1 MLAILLQCNKLRNPQ
16 KGKQKTK
23 NMTVLR
29 SKHFLAHSFLRSG
42 IQGGL
47 MEWFLLRFVHEV
59 IIKLLTVLYSF
70 QEVLI
75 GKEEFASMFTR
86 GSWQA
91 SVHPWLLAED
101 SICSPYRPLHRA
113 AGNMAACLSK

>member
-1 MLAILLQCNKLRNPQ
+1 
-16 KGKQKTK
+16 
-23 NMTVLR
+23 
-29 SKHFLAHSFLRSG
+29 
-42 IQGGL
+42 
-47 MEWFLLRFVHEV
+47 MEWFLLRFFHEV
-59 IIKLLTVLYSF
+59 VIKLLASVAVFSRSPNWERRICFHVLS
-70 QEVLI
+70 
-75 GKEEFASMFTR
+75 S

>member
-1 MLAILLQCNKLRNPQ
+1 
-16 KGKQKTK
+16 
-23 NMTVLR
+23 
-29 SKHFLAHSFLRSG
+29 
-42 IQGGL
+42 

-59 IIKLLTVLYSF
+59 VIKLL
-70 QEVLI
+70 
-75 GKEEFASMFTR
+75 ASVAVFSRSPNWERSICFHVHSR

-101 SICSPYRPLHRA
+101 SICSPYRPVHRD